1 MRNHLPVPH
10 IDVEDY
16 NLEIGGIGLRE
27 TSLTLDD
34 LKTKFPKVSVTA
46 AIQCA
51 GNRRADMTKV
61 IFQIHVKIFLLIEF
75 INFCFF

>member
-1 MRNHLPVPH
+1 MRNHLPVPQ

-16 NLEIGGIGLRE
+16 TLEIGGIGLRE

-61 IFQIHVKIFLLIEF
+61 LFYFRIKMSSVRVYTFFLS
-75 INFCFF
+75 